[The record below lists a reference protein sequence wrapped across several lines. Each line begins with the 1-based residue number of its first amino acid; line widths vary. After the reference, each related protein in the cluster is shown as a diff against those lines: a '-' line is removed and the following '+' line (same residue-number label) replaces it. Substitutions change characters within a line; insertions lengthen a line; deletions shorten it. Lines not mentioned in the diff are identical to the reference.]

1 MNNGELIIFLVIIH
15 RIFLSVSNFFF
26 IVILKKRK
34 ILIASN
40 SFVIAFYNFRKLS
53 KFLNFNYIFLIAFIL
68 YLLYLFIFFFSLIDI
83 YENHIIEY
91 KI

>member
-1 MNNGELIIFLVIIH
+1 MNNGELIIFLVIIR

-40 SFVIAFYNFRKLS
+40 SFVIAFYNFRKLN
-53 KFLNFNYIFLIAFIL
+53 KFLNFNYFFNSIYIIFIE
-68 YLLYLFIFFFSLIDI
+68 FFFFLIDI
-83 YENHIIEY
+83 YENHVIEY